1 MVSPNV
7 LPDSGRLKGV
17 EGKQP
22 AILFDGEGITKS
34 KLTPDSVA
42 LAKSNYKSLKILK
55 FILR

>member
-7 LPDSGRLKGV
+7 LPDPGRLKGV
-17 EGKQP
+17 EGKEP

-34 KLTPDSVA
+34 NLTPGIVA
-42 LAKSNYKSLKILK
+42 VAKSTYKYLKILK